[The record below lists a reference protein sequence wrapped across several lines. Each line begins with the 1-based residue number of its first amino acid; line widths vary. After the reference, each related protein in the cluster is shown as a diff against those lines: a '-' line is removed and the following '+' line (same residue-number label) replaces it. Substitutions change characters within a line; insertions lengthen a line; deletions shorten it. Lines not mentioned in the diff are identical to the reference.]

1 MPVKVGG
8 VSLLRSE
15 VFVPRRFFGRLREV
29 VVADR
34 VLVEVCRF
42 AYLWFLFGCLLL
54 AIVRQVDSLRFHLQ
68 RFLACPVLALG
79 YFRLCLLLSSCCC
92 PVVVNNVF
100 AIA

>member
-1 MPVKVGG
+1 MG

-34 VLVEVCRF
+34 GLVEVFRF

-54 AIVRQVDSLRFHLQ
+54 LFLQEKPIWKNIEGSLFQ
-68 RFLACPVLALG
+68 M
-79 YFRLCLLLSSCCC
+79 
-92 PVVVNNVF
+92 
-100 AIA
+100 

>member
-34 VLVEVCRF
+34 VLVEVCRSGGYHDVKAF
-42 AYLWFLFGCLLL
+42 YLSQHISHFP
-54 AIVRQVDSLRFHLQ
+54 IVITQNQRRQNSFSR
-68 RFLACPVLALG
+68 
-79 YFRLCLLLSSCCC
+79 
-92 PVVVNNVF
+92 
-100 AIA
+100 